1 MNSSRLGR
9 IGAAPRTPFLSEAEP
24 TVNNLHNT
32 NFAQLYKQGIGQ
44 AKFNGRIH
52 FQCSLV

>member
-1 MNSSRLGR
+1 MNSCRLGR
-9 IGAAPRTPFLSEAEP
+9 IGAAPHTPFLSEAEP

-44 AKFNGRIH
+44 AKLMEESIFNV
-52 FQCSLV
+52 L